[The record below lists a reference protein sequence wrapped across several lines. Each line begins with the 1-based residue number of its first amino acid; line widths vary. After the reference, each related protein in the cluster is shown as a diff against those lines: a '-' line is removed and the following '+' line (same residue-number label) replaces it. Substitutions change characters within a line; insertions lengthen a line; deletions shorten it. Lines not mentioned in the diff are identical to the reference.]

1 MSLLVSL
8 QESQVS
14 CHSPCVPSLPLQ
26 LYAVAVKDLVRKT
39 DKIYKV
45 KTRNSTV
52 EYTIKKLEPGGKYH
66 VIVQLGNMSKESSMK
81 INTGKG
87 ASIHMKCCPTIK
99 PTVRLL
105 PGHTTA
111 PSPCKPCIGLIPKTH
126 SISEVAPVLFL
137 KWKKSVI
144 TVKT

>member
-1 MSLLVSL
+1 
-8 QESQVS
+8 
-14 CHSPCVPSLPLQ
+14 VPAFSPLQ

-66 VIVQLGNMSKESSMK
+66 VIVQLGNMSKESSMM

-87 ASIHMKCCPTIK
+87 TSIDTKCHPTIK
-99 PTVRLL
+99 PTS
-105 PGHTTA
+105 
-111 PSPCKPCIGLIPKTH
+111 SPYQPYPPLQH
-126 SISEVAPVLFL
+126 SLHYAD
-137 KWKKSVI
+137 K
-144 TVKT
+144 

>member
-1 MSLLVSL
+1 MPAFS
-8 QESQVS
+8 
-14 CHSPCVPSLPLQ
+14 PLQ

-66 VIVQLGNMSKESSMK
+66 VIVQLGNMSKESSMM

-87 ASIHMKCCPTIK
+87 RSIEMPSYCKTHQQI
-99 PTVRLL
+99 LS
-105 PGHTTA
+105 A
-111 PSPCKPCIGLIPKTH
+111 IPSPPAQPALC
-126 SISEVAPVLFL
+126 
-137 KWKKSVI
+137 
-144 TVKT
+144 